1 LLESATTVEFIDW
14 PHQDVPGTLI
24 RAGYSVVGHEPD
36 GYRTYVIDDKEPA
49 GRVFPLTGGGYL
61 VSHLRDTLPER
72 VDIVNTF
79 RPAEEQAGRVFPLT
93 GGGYLVS
100 HLRDTLPE
108 RVDIVNTFRPAE
120 EQADIARGAIE
131 IGAKALWIQPGE
143 TVSTEAR
150 DIAERAGLVY
160 VDGIDI
166 AEAVRALGI
175 SKSPL
180 ETK

>member
-1 LLESATTVEFIDW
+1 MEHLRTLLESATTVEFIDW

-79 RPAEEQAGRVFPLT
+79 RPAEEQA
-93 GGGYLVS
+93 
-100 HLRDTLPE
+100 
-108 RVDIVNTFRPAE
+108 
-120 EQADIARGAIE
+120 DIARGAIE

-143 TVSTEAR
+143 TVSTEVR

-175 SKSPL
+175 SKSSL

>member
-1 LLESATTVEFIDW
+1 MLESATTVEFIDW

-36 GYRTYVIDDKEPA
+36 GYRTYVIDDKEP
-49 GRVFPLTGGGYL
+49 
-61 VSHLRDTLPER
+61 
-72 VDIVNTF
+72 
-79 RPAEEQAGRVFPLT
+79 AGRVFPLT